1 MTTDPVAFVSAL
13 VADVLNAD
21 PDARAALL
29 EPALRAKYA
38 AAFAMGRREARAL
51 SAPDRERYLC
61 AFVPHWTAKVAAA
74 FLDIGPVALT
84 TASADKPTAHRVSA
98 TAARSPGDPSRRQ
111 AVTYRLKSDADGTY
125 LRLTDMHVDGVSVL
139 GTEKELIQSMLRSD
153 GFEAVLAFLESGS
166 RHERG
171 AHVAK
176 SE

>member
-21 PDARAALL
+21 ANARATVL

-51 SAPDRERYLC
+51 SAADRERYLC
-61 AFVPHWTAKVAAA
+61 AFAPYWTAKVAAV
-74 FLDIGPVALT
+74 FLEIGPVAPT

-98 TAARSPGDPSRRQ
+98 TAARSPGNPSRTP
-111 AVTYRLKSDADGTY
+111 AVTYRLKSDAEGTY
-125 LRLTDMHVDGVSVL
+125 LRLTDMDVEGVSL
-139 GTEKELIQSMLRSD
+139 LATEKELIQSMLRSD
-153 GFEAVLAFLESGS
+153 GFEAVLAFLEAGS
-166 RHERG
+166 RHEGG
-171 AHVAK
+171 APVAK